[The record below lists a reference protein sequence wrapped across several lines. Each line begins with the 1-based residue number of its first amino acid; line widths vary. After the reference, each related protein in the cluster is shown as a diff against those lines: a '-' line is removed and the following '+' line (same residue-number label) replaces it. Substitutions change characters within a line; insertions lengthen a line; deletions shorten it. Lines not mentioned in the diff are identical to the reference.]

1 MGHSRTFL
9 VSLSFSAAFT
19 ITSATAQPPPQN
31 PDWPCV
37 QRLVT
42 KLEPGS
48 YWAGPPVPA
57 STGWRDDQ
65 TTYAIVTDVTDRDI
79 TDAEAQAKLK
89 TYIETLPAD
98 QRTQKAPALFG
109 AIVDQ
114 TNDERGMLIDRIE
127 QLARRQRALS
137 DTISDLSARID
148 KTPPDKQADLTGER
162 DLTIRAFQE
171 VQRTMRYACE
181 APGNMERRLGL
192 LARTL
197 AAAK

>member
-1 MGHSRTFL
+1 LRFFFAVTLQAFVCL
-9 VSLSFSAAFT
+9 ASANG
-19 ITSATAQPPPQN
+19 QPPPQN

-37 QRLVT
+37 QRLVP

-65 TTYAIVTDVTDRDI
+65 ATYAIVTDVTDRDI

-89 TYIETLPAD
+89 AYVETLPAD

-197 AAAK
+197 ASQK